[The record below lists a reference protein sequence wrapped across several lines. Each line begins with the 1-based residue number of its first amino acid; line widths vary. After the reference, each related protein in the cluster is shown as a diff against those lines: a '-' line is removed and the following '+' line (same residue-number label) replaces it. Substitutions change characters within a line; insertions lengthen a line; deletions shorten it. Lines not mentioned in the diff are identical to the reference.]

1 MESLIQ
7 QSKNKK
13 VEQDRLDMM
22 YDELQTPVMVM
33 VLFFFFQ
40 LPFFQKSL
48 TKYAPSLF
56 SRDGNPKFS
65 GYFVKTLMFGVSFY
79 AITKITK
86 QLSEI

>member
-1 MESLIQ
+1 
-7 QSKNKK
+7 
-13 VEQDRLDMM
+13 M

-33 VLFFFFQ
+33 VYFLFQ

-65 GYFVKTLMFGVSFY
+65 GFFVKTLMFGVSFY
-79 AITKITK
+79 AITKNYETTK
-86 QLSEI
+86 